1 MILFFHL
8 IHFIGDSLSQ
18 IGWQIVLLF
27 RRELIFAF
35 SGGLPVYIVGI
46 VLAALSI
53 WSFFMV
59 GITDPGVVP
68 KSKAF

>member
-1 MILFFHL
+1 MIFMTCLTIRFL
-8 IHFIGDSLSQ
+8 NTFI
-18 IGWQIVLLF
+18 F
-27 RRELIFAF
+27 RKELIFAF

-68 KSKAF
+68 KSKACH